1 LDLTILNTANQPIP
15 SHAYAAFAAVLVGG
29 FQFVRP
35 KGTRFHKSLGY
46 VWVSLKGTRF
56 HKSLGYVWVSLMLW
70 VCVSSFWI
78 QTLKIIGPFSPIHFL
93 SLFTIWSV
101 FEAIKSARKGNII
114 RHQRMMKLMYI
125 LALVITGLFT
135 LSSGRTMNEVFFS
148 G

>member
-1 LDLTILNTANQPIP
+1 MDLSILNTANQPIP
-15 SHAYAAFAAVLVGG
+15 SHAYAAFAAVLIGG

-35 KGTRFHKSLGY
+35 
-46 VWVSLKGTRF
+46 KGTRF